1 MRTLTAAV
9 FSFLLLSF
17 EIQGQDFRGSP
28 EDSLR
33 RRIIE
38 QILTFPQEKIHVHC
52 DKPVYLAG
60 EKIWFRAYVTDAVL
74 HIPSANQY
82 VIAELINPLDSV
94 VNRIKI
100 RPDSGAFHGHIS
112 LDQALPEGDYTLRAW
127 TENML
132 NPGADYY
139 FMKRIRVEGPR
150 SASVNTVVALKQEK
164 EDRFTAEVYFADI
177 KTGQKILPQNLRM
190 RVNRQPRDD
199 IKSDADSVARFS
211 FRLPAGSDQG
221 VLYIET
227 SKSRE
232 YISLPLPE
240 DDFDVSFFPE
250 GGYLPSGTECR
261 VAFKALS
268 SAGMPE
274 DVRMSIVNA
283 SGSELTRTRTLHEG
297 MGSVFT

>member
-100 RPDSGAFHGHIS
+100 RPDSGA
-112 LDQALPEGDYTLRAW
+112 
-127 TENML
+127 
-132 NPGADYY
+132 
-139 FMKRIRVEGPR
+139 
-150 SASVNTVVALKQEK
+150 
-164 EDRFTAEVYFADI
+164 
-177 KTGQKILPQNLRM
+177 
-190 RVNRQPRDD
+190 
-199 IKSDADSVARFS
+199 
-211 FRLPAGSDQG
+211 
-221 VLYIET
+221 
-227 SKSRE
+227 
-232 YISLPLPE
+232 
-240 DDFDVSFFPE
+240 
-250 GGYLPSGTECR
+250 
-261 VAFKALS
+261 
-268 SAGMPE
+268 
-274 DVRMSIVNA
+274 
-283 SGSELTRTRTLHEG
+283 
-297 MGSVFT
+297 